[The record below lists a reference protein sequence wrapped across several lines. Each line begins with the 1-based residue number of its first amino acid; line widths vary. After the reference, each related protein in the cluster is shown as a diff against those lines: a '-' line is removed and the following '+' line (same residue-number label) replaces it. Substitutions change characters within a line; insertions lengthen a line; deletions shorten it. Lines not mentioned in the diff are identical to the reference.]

1 MREEVAVGPRVFSRA
16 PIGFFTV
23 LAVRAPTVARP
34 RHAATADMRL
44 TPDVLSSVCDGD
56 GHA

>member
-1 MREEVAVGPRVFSRA
+1 VREEVAVGLRVFARA

-23 LAVRAPTVARP
+23 LAVRAHTVARP
-34 RHAATADMRL
+34 QHAATADMGL

-56 GHA
+56 GHE